1 MSRWVR
7 VDVSVFEHEFF
18 ASPEP
23 FSEREAWLWL
33 IANAAWKNTT
43 HRVGNVMLDV
53 PVGSLFATLRGL
65 QNAWH
70 WGSDKRVRS
79 FISRLEN
86 GRMVETKTD
95 AGKTQIIICN
105 YSHYQ
110 DAGRTE
116 DATRTQAGRIA
127 DALKTPVHQDTNI
140 SSLRSE
146 IAPPAKKRASRLPE
160 TWSLPRAWGQW
171 AVSEGFTEAVI
182 RSEAEKF
189 RDYWISKP
197 GKAATKLDWFAT
209 WRNWIRGAAK
219 CQPGRGPPDE
229 RKTILD
235 VLNERIERSEYE
247 LLQQPTIDGEY
258 QTGPGPAADL
268 LFLADAARRRS

>member
-65 QNAWH
+65 QSAWH

-95 AGKTQIIICN
+95 AGKTHITICN
-105 YSHYQ
+105 YGRYQ

-116 DATRTQAGRIA
+116 DAARTQAGRSA

-189 RDYWISKP
+189 RDHWCSKP
-197 GKAATKLDWFAT
+197 GRDATKLDWEAT
-209 WRNWIRGAAK
+209 WRNWMRK
-219 CQPGRGPPDE
+219 CPKQSSSRAPPIHE
-229 RKTILD
+229 RTILD
-235 VLNERIERSEYE
+235 AIDDLIRDNDHE
-247 LLQQPTIDGEY
+247 LPAGKTIDHDG
-258 QTGPGPAADL
+258 GDRPPNVHL
-268 LFLADAARRRS
+268 LANAQGLRR

>member
-105 YSHYQ
+105 YSRYQ
-110 DAGRTE
+110 DSGRPE
-116 DATRTQAGRIA
+116 DATRTQAGRSA

-171 AVSEGFTEAVI
+171 AVSEGFPEAVI

-189 RDYWISKP
+189 RDHWCSKP
-197 GKAATKLDWFAT
+197 GRDATKLDWEAT
-209 WRNWIRGAAK
+209 WRNWMRK
-219 CQPGRGPPDE
+219 CPKQSSSRAPPHRE
-229 RKTILD
+229 RTILD
-235 VLNERIERSEYE
+235 AIDDFIRDNDHE
-247 LLQQPTIDGEY
+247 LSAGTTIDHDG
-258 QTGPGPAADL
+258 GDRPPNVHLLAA
-268 LFLADAARRRS
+268 AARG